1 MPPLFAEYYRLFR
14 EVEIQQEIYK
24 VLYPQFEQQK
34 LNFNEINSGLSLI
47 DEPTLPTY
55 KFYPKRAFIVI
66 AFFLLGFIVLL
77 LRLWYEH
84 WVAYQGHSQSCM
96 INTIRLLKARYWST
110 EAYIAFYSLHR

>member
-24 VLYPQFEQQK
+24 VLYPQYEQQK

-55 KFYPKRAFIVI
+55 VLSKAGIYSNRL
-66 AFFLLGFIVLL
+66 FLLGFIVLL
-77 LRLWYEH
+77 LRLWFEQWIAHIRQKQPDLYEK
-84 WVAYQGHSQSCM
+84 
-96 INTIRLLKARYWST
+96 LLTLPFVKG
-110 EAYIAFYSLHR
+110 

>member
-66 AFFLLGFIVLL
+66 AFFSFGLYRALASFMVRTLG
-77 LRLWYEH
+77 RSYPRD
-84 WVAYQGHSQSCM
+84 
-96 INTIRLLKARYWST
+96 TARVV
-110 EAYIAFYSLHR
+110 

>member
-24 VLYPQFEQQK
+24 VLYPQYEQQK

-77 LRLWYEH
+77 LRLWYEQWIAH
-84 WVAYQGHSQSCM
+84 
-96 INTIRLLKARYWST
+96 IRQKQPDLYEKLLTLPFVKG
-110 EAYIAFYSLHR
+110 